1 MYRPAL
7 PLKLLVATLLLLM
20 LSACGGSRDVS
31 GQRLEIV
38 TNALAQVGTPY
49 RYGGTGP
56 NGFDCSGLVYYTHS
70 KAGIDVPR
78 VTNDQKK
85 SARRVS
91 RSRLQPGDLVFFNTG
106 VTTNHVGIMIDSTR
120 FVHAPSSGKRVSTSR
135 ITDHYWHRNFTG
147 AATYLN

>member
-1 MYRPAL
+1 MYRSAF

-20 LSACGGSRDVS
+20 LSACGGNRDVS

-56 NGFDCSGLVYYTHS
+56 GGFDCSGLVYYTHT

-78 VTNDQKK
+78 VTSDQKK

-135 ITDHYWHRNFTG
+135 ITDHYWRRNFTG